1 MASLYDLELQ
11 ESNNFIHA
19 LVDNGKSPAL
29 KLILDQKEQFAAMG
43 DAAKVLLEQFEDEN
57 SELGK
62 SLKKLNSLEGD
73 IKEAM
78 QQVGMT
84 PELAAKANS
93 IFSTSPESLSSLS
106 PEDQDV
112 IKDYWLKKKSII
124 VILLQK
130 GYSHSDLFA

>member
-43 DAAKVLLEQFEDEN
+43 DAAKVLLAQFEDEN

-93 IFSTSPESLSSLS
+93 IFSTSPESLSILS
-106 PEDQDV
+106 QEDQDV

-124 VILLQK
+124 VLLLQK